1 MAYVVEPKLNE
12 EGKHTA
18 DRILVWPVETAKD
31 KNGMVTARDKITTSR
46 IATVGENREGKK
58 DSAVIEPN
66 NQSDQKLEE
75 WEKPQ
80 YSHTETGFVN
90 GTWGSQEESHKE
102 QTVYRIKKART

>member
-75 WEKPQ
+75 WENRSTAIRKQ
-80 YSHTETGFVN
+80 DLLMEL
-90 GTWGSQEESHKE
+90 GSQEESHKE